1 MGTSIYQMVG
11 IATNVALTA
20 VGRCSGQACL
30 RWRLF
35 IAFGLIILSLTWCF
49 AQVGM
54 LTCFLIGTAT
64 LFANTT
70 PHGENWAPGIPR
82 SPCYT
87 RGPTRG
93 SMIYQGA
100 HQGAHYGYT
109 RGPTRGPLRLTRGPT
124 RGPTKSPDLLFL
136 SWNDPRDYS
145 L

>member
-1 MGTSIYQMVG
+1 MVG
-11 IATNVALTA
+11 IATNVALTT
-20 VGRCSGQACL
+20 VSRCSGQACL
-30 RWRLF
+30 HWRLF

-54 LTCFLIGTAT
+54 LACILRGTVT

-70 PHGENWAPGIPR
+70 PHGENWATGIPG

-93 SMIYQGA
+93 LTKAMPG
-100 HQGAHYGYT
+100 
-109 RGPTRGPLRLTRGPT
+109 GPPGSPLRLTRGPT
-124 RGPTKSPDLLFL
+124 TAMPTKSPDLLFL
-136 SWNDPRDYS
+136 SWNDPRDYN